1 MSILTRRTLLLGL
14 ASAGLVGAG
23 CTTTGL
29 GPGAQA
35 FPQSFS
41 SFSVDVSALRA
52 KGLGSFADL
61 IGAATL
67 DELRRSFADRVDPRG
82 PRLAVRLTGLFLTP
96 FPDGGGGDNWWRGGG
111 GGGGSDSLEGDAL
124 AVGRKGEILASYHM
138 LAVRDVRTS
147 ILTPDEPGRAIEVS
161 RHFVR
166 WLRRQLIS

>member
-1 MSILTRRTLLLGL
+1 MSLPTRRTMLLGL
-14 ASAGLVGAG
+14 ASAGLAGAG

-41 SFSVDVSALRA
+41 SFSVDVTALKA
-52 KGLGSFADL
+52 KGLGPFADL
-61 IGAATL
+61 IADATL
-67 DELRRSFADRVDPRG
+67 DELRRSFADRLDSRG
-82 PRLAVRLTGLFLTP
+82 PRLVVRLTGLFLTP
-96 FPDGGGGDNWWRGGG
+96 FPDGGGGDEWWRGGG
-111 GGGGSDSLEGDAL
+111 GSTDSLEGDAL
-124 AVGRKGEILASYHM
+124 AVDRRGEILASHHL

-147 ILTPDEPGRAIEVS
+147 ILTPNEPGRAVEVS